1 MSIPEHD
8 RLCEQANKTDLDV
21 RGCICDWIS
30 AAEQRTEKR
39 IIKLL
44 EAELTRLSDIVDK
57 GEYFDIA
64 RIQFAM
70 QILINLLNEIKNK

>member
-8 RLCEQANKTDLDV
+8 RLCEQANQTDLDV

-39 IIKLL
+39 IIKLIIDNDVIGS
-44 EAELTRLSDIVDK
+44 EWWIRLIK
-57 GEYFDIA
+57 GEG
-64 RIQFAM
+64 
-70 QILINLLNEIKNK
+70 ESK